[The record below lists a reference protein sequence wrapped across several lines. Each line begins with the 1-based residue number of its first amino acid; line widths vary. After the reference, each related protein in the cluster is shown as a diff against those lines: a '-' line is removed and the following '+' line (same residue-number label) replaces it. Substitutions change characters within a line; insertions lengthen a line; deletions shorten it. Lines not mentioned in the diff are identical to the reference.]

1 MIDHS
6 KTPEDILTVKGWY
19 STPDPDDDDALLIRD
34 SEHNLITTIYTGE
47 AGISIAWGQTTVAM
61 ATLAQAFSWVV
72 SNERPD
78 DL

>member
-1 MIDHS
+1 MDHN

-19 STPDPDDDDALLIRD
+19 STPDPDDWDTLLIRD

-61 ATLAQAFSWVV
+61 ATLTQAFSWVV
-72 SNERPD
+72 SNEK
-78 DL
+78 LEE